1 MCVAAAITTCKT
13 SNQIIILLFHYFIIK
28 EKLIMR
34 NALRLVIISIC
45 RVKFLLTESLL
56 NSDSVDKK
64 SG

>member
-1 MCVAAAITTCKT
+1 
-13 SNQIIILLFHYFIIK
+13 
-28 EKLIMR
+28 MR